1 MKKWKCH
8 REKKKRQDARLTS
21 SGCRSTRDPASWT
34 CRRRPWSP
42 SSRGAPRS
50 SSPTAPQSKIH
61 PSQPN
66 SAPLQRIHG
75 GNQISYLASL
85 VAGLEGRPLERR
97 LEGLHRLRPAAAAAA
112 APRRDAHRWV
122 TLQRSKSKRSRK
134 EKTNRG
140 RLLLEEGLDLAG
152 LLLDAGDDGLEVLV
166 GVEVGRRRRSHLAG
180 RRRGGRFCVWVCV
193 GPGRWS
199 RLLSLK
205 LRVLCSWG

>member
-1 MKKWKCH
+1 MRGSLHQDVVVLGIQRVEHAVDVPDRHH
-8 REKKKRQDARLTS
+8 RAVHH
-21 SGCRSTRDPASWT
+21 DPV
-34 CRRRPWSP
+34 RR
-42 SSRGAPRS
+42 
-50 SSPTAPQSKIH
+50 
-61 PSQPN
+61 
-66 SAPLQRIHG
+66 
-75 GNQISYLASL
+75 LASL

-97 LEGLHRLRPAAAAAA
+97 LEGLHRLR
-112 APRRDAHRWV
+112 
-122 TLQRSKSKRSRK
+122 
-134 EKTNRG
+134 
-140 RLLLEEGLDLAG
+140 LLEEGLDLAG

>member
-1 MKKWKCH
+1 MRGSLHQDVVVLGIQRVEHAVDVPDRHH
-8 REKKKRQDARLTS
+8 RAVHHDPVRRLRRKAKSIHLNQIQRLFRESMAETKSHTLHRS
-21 SGCRSTRDPASWT
+21 SRVLRGV
-34 CRRRPWSP
+34 P
-42 SSRGAPRS
+42 SSAVLR
-50 SSPTAPQSKIH
+50 
-61 PSQPN
+61 
-66 SAPLQRIHG
+66 
-75 GNQISYLASL
+75 ASTGFDL
-85 VAGLEGRPLERR
+85 P
-97 LEGLHRLRPAAAAAA
+97 P
-112 APRRDAHRWV
+112 PRRDAHRWV
-122 TLQRSKSKRSRK
+122 TLQPSKSKRSRK